1 MTRLPFVTLLCIALA
16 GCATSHV
23 ARPSQTH
30 LPPAPPPG
38 EPAGT
43 TGLHEAELRATFGNP
58 AFVRHDGT
66 TQIWRF
72 DGTTCK
78 AFFFL
83 YSRDGDTAV
92 WHVETMPRGAG
103 IAADENC
110 LNALR
115 VQPVLPRPVS
125 LLGLPASYL

>member
-1 MTRLPFVTLLCIALA
+1 MKKFSLIVLTCMALA
-16 GCATSHV
+16 GCATKPPSHV
-23 ARPSQTH
+23 H

-43 TGLHEAELRATFGNP
+43 TGMHEADLRSTFGAP
-58 AFVRHDGT
+58 AFVRRDGT

-72 DGTTCK
+72 DGANCK

-83 YSRDGDTAV
+83 YSRDNRAAV
-92 WHVETMPRGAG
+92 WHVETMPRGSA

-115 VQPVLPRPVS
+115 VQPPARRPVS
-125 LLGLPASYL
+125 SAAGLPSSYL